1 MSPRASSESG
11 SPALWFA
18 VFGPPAAWFASL
30 VVSYFAVHEVC
41 RVSSPLGPRIASL
54 VALLIAVAA
63 GIAGRAIWLQ
73 EEAHERTRFLA
84 QISVLGGGV
93 FSLIVLLQLVATLLL
108 PTCHERPR
116 TSESPDVLLPGVSQ
130 SSLT

>member
-1 MSPRASSESG
+1 M
-11 SPALWFA
+11 
-18 VFGPPAAWFASL
+18 
-30 VVSYFAVHEVC
+30 
-41 RVSSPLGPRIASL
+41 GPRIASL
-54 VALLIAVAA
+54 LALIVAVAA

-93 FSLIVLLQLVATLLL
+93 FSLIILLQVLATLVL

-116 TSESPDVLLPGVSQ
+116 TPESPDVLRPSYSQ
-130 SSLT
+130 QSLT